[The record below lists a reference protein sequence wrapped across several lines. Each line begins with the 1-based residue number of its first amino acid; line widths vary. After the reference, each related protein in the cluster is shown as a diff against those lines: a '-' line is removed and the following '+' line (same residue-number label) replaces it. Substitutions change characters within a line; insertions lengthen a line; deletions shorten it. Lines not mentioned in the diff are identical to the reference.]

1 MFLVRSTLL
10 LISNDD
16 TAIRLIE
23 LVNQTYDFQFQI
35 QVCEDAFDLEKQ
47 VRYYDPI
54 VVCLDFDYIEENER
68 RKILEVSG
76 QRNTI
81 LSYIVL
87 KTTYTA
93 QEMRMY
99 FKLGVAD
106 CISKPLDKEAL
117 YYLLHEAKAQNIKE
131 ELKSDEFRRIKECT
145 ASMKSCLA
153 YDLIFGTIK
162 NSKDIWDRSKWAGL
176 STVPNTAMIVHIDEF
191 SRLTKNKSKLW
202 EQSIRSEIIEIIQ
215 QFRDRD
221 VQEVLAII
229 TAADKIAVLL
239 SVPLRNS
246 KAEYKALALVY
257 AGEMK
262 EYIKERTGYTVTI
275 GIGHYYE
282 DARNLHV
289 SYQEA
294 LHAQTHKFFAGTD
307 SLLHIDDAEPFVNET
322 ALLPGDEI
330 SSLANKLTVG
340 DFAGVKQSIEQLWDI
355 LFQKPNA
362 DPQVFKMQILD
373 LLTTLA
379 RAALNGGAK
388 PKDIF
393 SIHLQYARDLYRI
406 ENTIHMKQW
415 FKEAVEHFLECVLTN
430 YNEQMLKS
438 VQKAMQY
445 IHSYYLEN
453 ITLEQVAS
461 HVHLSPNYF
470 SYIFKKTT
478 GSSLVEYIT
487 HLRIER
493 AKVMLM
499 DLNYTIYHVAGAVG
513 YNDARYFSRV
523 FKTIVGKT
531 PSQYRNALLVPK
543 TLAKE
548 GTS

>member
-1 MFLVRSTLL
+1 MGPTLL

-16 TAIRLIE
+16 ATIQLIE
-23 LVNQTYDFQFQI
+23 SVNQIYEFQFQI
-35 QVCEDAFDLEKQ
+35 SICEGVSDWERQ
-47 VRYYDPI
+47 VRYYHPTI
-54 VVCLDFDYIEENER
+54 VYLDFDCIEESER
-68 RKILEVSG
+68 RRMLEMSR
-76 QRNTI
+76 QPNTA

-87 KTTYTA
+87 KTTYTI

-99 FKLGVAD
+99 FKLGASD
-106 CISKPLDKEAL
+106 CISKPLNKNTL
-117 YYLLHEAKAQNIKE
+117 YYLLHETKARAAKEA
-131 ELKSDEFRRIKECT
+131 LKIEGPIRIKECL
-145 ASMKSCLA
+145 ASMRSSLA

-162 NSKDIWDRSKWAGL
+162 NSKDIWDRSKWADL
-176 STVPNTAMIVHIDEF
+176 ATVPNTAMVVHIDEF
-191 SRLTKNKSKLW
+191 FRLTKNKSKRW
-202 EQSIRSEIIEIIQ
+202 EQSIRSEIIEAIQ
-215 QFRDRD
+215 QFQDHD

-229 TAADKIAVLL
+229 TAPDKIAVLL
-239 SVPLRNS
+239 SVPLCSS
-246 KAEYKALALVY
+246 KAEYKALATAY
-257 AGEMK
+257 AGEIK
-262 EYIKERTGYTVTI
+262 AYIKERTRYTVTI
-275 GIGHYYE
+275 GIGHCYE

-294 LHAQTHKFFAGTD
+294 LHAQTHKFFTGTD
-307 SLLHIDDAEPFVNET
+307 TLLHIDDAEPFVNEM
-322 ALLPGDEI
+322 ALLPGDEMD
-330 SSLANKLTVG
+330 SLVNKLTVG
-340 DFAGVKQSIEQLWDI
+340 DFAGVKQSIEQLWSI
-355 LFQKPNA
+355 VFQKPNA

-393 SIHLQYARDLYRI
+393 SIHLRYARDLHRI
-406 ENTIHMKQW
+406 ENTVHMKQW

-438 VQKAMQY
+438 VQKAIQY

-487 HLRIER
+487 HLRIEK

-499 DLNYTIYHVAGAVG
+499 DLNYTVYHIAGAVG

-543 TLAKE
+543 PLVKE
-548 GTS
+548 GMS